1 MLQSAGLH
9 KDSQA
14 FVTRPVH
21 NGQSDLQGCSMS
33 SSTSLDTH
41 APRPPAATLQRWQ
54 HLCGDQALV
63 CLHLFAH
70 SSQVLIYAQPH
81 GSDAPVALQLPLGLD
96 LLAQQVF
103 GNRMPNEA
111 QLEHGI
117 MLVEDTIMP
126 VATQIP
132 AHSMLL
138 LNDRLLHA
146 VGRSALGRAQAH
158 THSVRREAVETLF
171 NLLVMQAMH
180 PQVPIHD
187 VPQTPQAAAAL
198 LILRE
203 VLHHWQLES
212 VLLDDQPSG

>member
-9 KDSQA
+9 KNSQA

-33 SSTSLDTH
+33 SSVSLDTH

-54 HLCGDQALV
+54 RLCGDQALV

-111 QLEHGI
+111 QLE
-117 MLVEDTIMP
+117 DAIMP

>member
-1 MLQSAGLH
+1 MPSRFALGA
-9 KDSQA
+9 
-14 FVTRPVH
+14 PVP
-21 NGQSDLQGCSMS
+21 LP
-33 SSTSLDTH
+33 L
-41 APRPPAATLQRWQ
+41 APTLERWNRLSEG
-54 HLCGDQALV
+54 HPWV
-63 CLHLFAH
+63 CLRLSAH
-70 SSQVLIYAQPH
+70 DSLLLICSQP
-81 GSDAPVALQLPLGLD
+81 DRRTAPGGMYLPLGLD
-96 LLAQQVF
+96 LLVYQVF
-103 GNRMPNEA
+103 GNSMPNEA

-117 MLVEDTIMP
+117 MLVEDAIMP
-126 VATQIP
+126 VAAEIP

-146 VGRSALGRAQAH
+146 VGRSALGRAQVH

-171 NLLVMQAMH
+171 NLLVMQAAH
-180 PQVPIHD
+180 PSVPHPD

>member
-1 MLQSAGLH
+1 
-9 KDSQA
+9 
-14 FVTRPVH
+14 
-21 NGQSDLQGCSMS
+21 MS
-33 SSTSLDTH
+33 SSASHDTH
-41 APRPPAATLQRWQ
+41 APRPPATTLQRWQ
-54 HLCGDQALV
+54 RLCGNQALV

-70 SSQVLIYAQPH
+70 SSQVLIYAQLH
-81 GSDAPVALQLPLGLD
+81 GPEAPVALQLPLGLD
-96 LLAQQVF
+96 LLMHQVF
-103 GNRMPNEA
+103 GNSMPNEA

-117 MLVEDTIMP
+117 MLVEEAIMP
-126 VATQIP
+126 VAAEIP

-146 VGRSALGRAQAH
+146 VGRSALGRAQVH

-171 NLLVMQAMH
+171 NLLVMQAAH
-180 PQVPIHD
+180 PSVPHPD